1 MNSMKLILIIMGCIL
16 SIFAAIVTA
25 INGFSGASG
34 GVLVVGIILIVVGV
48 LWKNTKKESKPN

>member
-16 SIFAAIVTA
+16 SIFVVIVTA

-48 LWKNTKKESKPN
+48 LWKNTKKESKSN